1 MGKIGNVL
9 TMLKILEN
17 GQKYTVK
24 ELAERLE
31 VSKRMIKIYKSELE
45 KAGIY
50 IETLYGPYGGYVYN
64 HKNNYDIEFNYSDID
79 NIENILNKL
88 SQKEKNNINI
98 TLEKIKTLV
107 IYSVDVDKK
116 IAANDEEIK
125 NRYTILSNAIINKKN
140 VTLIYHKKKQNI
152 FTIYIFILQKFD
164 LYNGF
169 LLY

>member
-1 MGKIGNVL
+1 M
-9 TMLKILEN
+9 
-17 GQKYTVK
+17 
-24 ELAERLE
+24 
-31 VSKRMIKIYKSELE
+31 
-45 KAGIY
+45 
-50 IETLYGPYGGYVYN
+50 
-64 HKNNYDIEFNYSDID
+64 
-79 NIENILNKL
+79 
-88 SQKEKNNINI
+88 
-98 TLEKIKTLV
+98 V

>member
-116 IAANDEEIK
+116 IAANDEEK
-125 NRYTILSNAIINKKN
+125 NRIFLPYTFSFYKN
-140 VTLIYHKKKQNI
+140 LIYTTGFSYTDNDIRTFNLAEIKDLKK
-152 FTIYIFILQKFD
+152 F
-164 LYNGF
+164 
-169 LLY
+169 

>member
-1 MGKIGNVL
+1 
-9 TMLKILEN
+9 MLKQKALRKMLITSITVVILLMIYLMPTN
-17 GQKYTVK
+17 
-24 ELAERLE
+24 
-31 VSKRMIKIYKSELE
+31 SKTS
-45 KAGIY
+45 
-50 IETLYGPYGGYVYN
+50 T
-64 HKNNYDIEFNYSDID
+64 
-79 NIENILNKL
+79 NIL
-88 SQKEKNNINI
+88 
-98 TLEKIKTLV
+98 
-107 IYSVDVDKK
+107 DVDKK

>member
-50 IETLYGPYGGYVYN
+50 IETL
-64 HKNNYDIEFNYSDID
+64 YSDID